1 MSSNEEKIFEV
12 STVFKPS
19 APIDNR
25 ELFSGRLDKIRTVI
39 NAINQAGQHVVI
51 YGERGVGK
59 TSLANVIHAFLPQNE
74 SAISIKLNCDADTNF
89 KMLFCEILSEIKMR
103 KSKSEIGFNPT
114 TDIFFEGLNEQFNK
128 EELTPNLLRRIF
140 SQLEAKIII
149 IIDEFDRIKDENTK
163 RLLSDT
169 IKNFSDYS
177 VDTTFVLVGV
187 ADSVN
192 NLIESHNSIERALV
206 QIQMPRMMPEEL
218 SNIIEKGLNILNLK
232 MEESVKSEIVNLSQG
247 LPHYTHLLSL
257 YAAQAALSEEQ
268 TNIKDEHL
276 KNAIDESINKAQ
288 QTIRDDYYKAI
299 SSPRGNLYKQV
310 LLACAMAKNDEMG
323 YFAAVDIKQPLK
335 EITGRSYE
343 IAAFAKHLKEFCDV
357 TRGPVLKKSGYPRRY
372 RYRFCN
378 PLMEPFII
386 LDGKNKK
393 LIK

>member
-335 EITGRSYE
+335 EITGRSYD
-343 IAAFAKHLKEFCDV
+343 A
-357 TRGPVLKKSGYPRRY
+357 TNS
-372 RYRFCN
+372 
-378 PLMEPFII
+378 
-386 LDGKNKK
+386 
-393 LIK
+393 